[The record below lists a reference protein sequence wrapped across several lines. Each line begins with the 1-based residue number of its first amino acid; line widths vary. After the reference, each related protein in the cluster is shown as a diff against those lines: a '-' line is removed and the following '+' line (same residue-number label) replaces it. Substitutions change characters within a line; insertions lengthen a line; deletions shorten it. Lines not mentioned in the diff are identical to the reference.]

1 MRQITVKEV
10 EFVAHRMAKELLAFS
25 EPIPDFGSRY
35 PLSFGGLFGRP
46 LSYLWGSF
54 AVFIFGFQGR
64 RSLLPDD

>member
-1 MRQITVKEV
+1 
-10 EFVAHRMAKELLAFS
+10 MAKELLAFS